1 MLVWKVFC
9 HLLDEIL
16 SAIGK
21 LVFLASQGYHIITGR
36 IQLGKLHI
44 PVYLQIAH
52 QFGQSLTFCSTSD
65 KVHSGFKLCPMAI
78 EALQATA
85 YLLRLLQQ
93 RNVITILG

>member
-1 MLVWKVFC
+1 MLVGKVFS
-9 HLLDEIL
+9 HLLDEML

-21 LVFLASQGYHIITGR
+21 LVFFASQGYHIITGR

-65 KVHSGFKLCPMAI
+65 KVHSGFKLGTMAI